1 MVSNERPPRAPQDQ
15 IGPNSVHILT
25 LLSILNKEKIHF
37 RHQHCQGV
45 CNNGLNWHKKVTN
58 FIFNIHLEKF
68 HPYPILQKWIP
79 PAPPAAHFFSRLSLK
94 SEIMDGFWS
103 SRCLNDHIDLPD
115 KIGSFLGGAATP
127 MVVKNGTEKLFFD
140 FNFGA

>member
-25 LLSILNKEKIHF
+25 LLSILNKEKVHF

-45 CNNGLNWHKKVTN
+45 CNNGLNWDKKVTN

-68 HPYPILQKWIP
+68 HPYTDRIVQKKVSSRRSRRNPFLQNRIWVKFFKMDIKYKMC
-79 PAPPAAHFFSRLSLK
+79 HFFVPVQTIIADTLAMLMPK
-94 SEIMDGFWS
+94 M
-103 SRCLNDHIDLPD
+103 N
-115 KIGSFLGGAATP
+115 FLL
-127 MVVKNGTEKLFFD
+127 V
-140 FNFGA
+140 